1 MRVKS
6 DEEDVESEG
15 LENESEAEED
25 TGMTEN
31 QNRLLYMIS
40 LYTCKAQSHD
50 ESDHW
55 IRKPALLVLIYEG
68 IAANVLDYDYAPQS
82 ELIENRRIY
91 LNMSQEGKSDVEFLR
106 EEELLNGLKVATR
119 SYKPV
124 TCYQIS
130 GKGSAVV
137 KRISQKDKE
146 ATHEFV
152 YAKGTRELLLTVWD
166 GNAYYLTSPSGYKRR
181 STITETEDVSYV
193 SSAYVPQCLRYGGRP
208 TLSNAHRAHES
219 AVNTDAIRDELDE
232 VITLNSVSI
241 IVAEY
246 VPFGANQIVQL
257 NSNVGST
264 ERVQGGFVSP
274 AIDDLASGTTMAMS
288 PEMTA
293 VDILDYTLT
302 NHVNFE
308 AEICFSEGSGVVQVE
323 AFGVSL
329 NAEGS

>member
-1 MRVKS
+1 
-6 DEEDVESEG
+6 
-15 LENESEAEED
+15 
-25 TGMTEN
+25 
-31 QNRLLYMIS
+31 MIS
-40 LYTCKAQSHD
+40 LYTRKANSHEDSD
-50 ESDHW
+50 EW
-55 IRKPALLVLIYEG
+55 IRKPGLLVLIYEG
-68 IAANVLDYDYAPQS
+68 IVANVLDYDYAPQS
-82 ELIENRRIY
+82 ELIENRRVY
-91 LNMSQEGKSDVEFLR
+91 LNISQEGKSDVELLR
-106 EEELLNGLKVATR
+106 EEELLNGLQIATR

-130 GKGSAVV
+130 KKGSDLV
-137 KRISQKDKE
+137 KRISQKEKE

-152 YAKGTRELLLTVWD
+152 YAKGTRELLSAFWD
-166 GNAYYLTSPSGYKRR
+166 GSAYYLTSPSGYKRR

-219 AVNTDAIRDELDE
+219 AVNTDSIRDELDE

-241 IVAEY
+241 IVAEF

-264 ERVQGGFVSP
+264 ERVQGGFISP
-274 AIDDLASGTTMAMS
+274 AIDNDASGTTMAMS

-308 AEICFSEGSGVVQVE
+308 AEIRFTEESGVVQVE
-323 AFGVSL
+323 TFGISL
-329 NAEGS
+329 NAEGSWLAKSPMCGITESRLLFVYTIQRHRVAF